1 MARKAVSIGDV
12 VETLRSFE
20 SEPITRDRVLE
31 YLLAVEV
38 GRSSLE
44 PFAHF
49 RDDCYTRN
57 LIYRDEQLE
66 VMAVC
71 WQPGQRTVIH
81 THNGQLGWMSVAQG
95 ALAAVNYKWLGCN
108 APGNQ
113 NVAGLDC
120 LAGASELEL
129 ERPRLRPGEPD
140 GRGPRGGGQ
149 DLHRQGRALAPVA
162 ADLED
167 GRTGQAAVR
176 EQEALVEGEELSRRL
191 ERGPLA
197 VEEATAIAG
206 QLAQGL
212 EAAHERGI
220 VHRDLKPANVKLT
233 PEGGIGGYPVRVPQV
248 GVHTPG
254 AHEARRA
261 GVRNADLAIARE
273 APDRGAGDMR
283 RAARL
288 ERFREAGRRAVA
300 PQSVRPAAAG
310 ITPRR

>member
-1 MARKAVSIGDV
+1 MARRAVSIGDV

-108 APGNQ
+108 AAGNQ

-129 ERPRLRPGEPD
+129 ERRGVQECWPG
-140 GRGPRGGGQ
+140 GPINTVDKEQ
-149 DLHRQGRALAPVA
+149 TIHQVVVQGRQPALSLHVYSRPIDSCVA
-162 ADLED
+162 FDL
-167 GRTGQAAVR
+167 
-176 EQEALVEGEELSRRL
+176 
-191 ERGPLA
+191 
-197 VEEATAIAG
+197 
-206 QLAQGL
+206 
-212 EAAHERGI
+212 
-220 VHRDLKPANVKLT
+220 
-233 PEGGIGGYPVRVPQV
+233 
-248 GVHTPG
+248 
-254 AHEARRA
+254 EARRCYRRQLSFHSRYGEVVVGEGHLA
-261 GVRNADLAIARE
+261 GADPVSQAPPAR
-273 APDRGAGDMR
+273 
-283 RAARL
+283 
-288 ERFREAGRRAVA
+288 
-300 PQSVRPAAAG
+300 RPLQQEPA
-310 ITPRR
+310 